1 MIIET
6 PERGGESMARRRGAT
21 ISAAEAKAK
30 AAAELTPS
38 SAAAGVMDAVER
50 AEAGQLVDKL
60 GRKMHASQVAN
71 LRPARPLS
79 ERPAEEAREIRQ
91 QGQKAS
97 VESQA
102 RRRTIRDIYSDLLQM
117 PGLLE
122 DGTPADIAQA
132 VQESAQKRGKSVTV
146 YDSIAV
152 AMAAKARAGDVKA
165 AAFVRDSVGDKPVDQ
180 MQVSDTITDGDR
192 KLLAKLS
199 ADISDQDAD

>member
-1 MIIET
+1 
-6 PERGGESMARRRGAT
+6 MARRKGAT

-38 SAAAGVMDAVER
+38 SAADGVLEAVER

-60 GRKMHASQVAN
+60 GRKMHPAQVAN
-71 LRPARPLS
+71 LRPAKPFD
-79 ERPAEEAREIRQ
+79 EMPADKAREIHQ

-97 VESQA
+97 TESQA
-102 RRRTIRDIYSDLLQM
+102 RRRTIRDIYSDLLRQ
-117 PGLLE
+117 PAQIA
-122 DGTPADIAQA
+122 DGTPEDIAKA
-132 VQESAQKRGKSVTV
+132 AQESAHQQGKSITQ
-146 YDSIAV
+146 YDAVAV
-152 AMAAKARAGDVKA
+152 AMLAKARAGDVKA

-199 ADISDQDAD
+199 ADMADQEAD

>member
-1 MIIET
+1 
-6 PERGGESMARRRGAT
+6 MARRRGAT

-79 ERPAEEAREIRQ
+79 ERPEGEAREIRQ

-132 VQESAQKRGKSVTV
+132 VQESAQKRGKAVTV

-180 MQVSDTITDGDR
+180 MQVSDTITEGDR
-192 KLLAKLS
+192 ALLAKLS
-199 ADISDQDAD
+199 AGMADQDAD